1 VVVPQFW
8 CGVAA
13 DVTRLIPAMIRESG
27 QIGLDAA
34 HKPAKPRAYATASGV
49 VAVAFSACAVLLFV
63 APTAA
68 QTPNRP
74 LTEQD
79 RRAGEM
85 QAELI
90 RLRQERDALNRDLQ
104 TTAREIQAAE
114 TRLSAIDQ
122 RKGELEAQETLIRG
136 SLEVR
141 YGELAKLLASMQ
153 RMGRNPPPVMITR
166 REDILGMVRS
176 AKLLGQAY
184 PEVQQKAAELSGQL
198 KDLADVRTKAE
209 AESAK
214 ERGETQR
221 LAEKRVQITAL
232 IDQRRRAEADKQGEF
247 SRLQRAAADIAKT
260 AEKIDDLAAATDRL
274 DKGVADKT
282 RLGEYEKALTQPG
295 AAASANPPAGV
306 PPVAPAVPTDVATP
320 PAAQAPIKQ
329 AALTPP
335 KPAEARPPPVT
346 LDVGAQAPR
355 AQAPIEPRMAF
366 HLAKG
371 KLPMPASG
379 RRVISFGERT
389 SRGPALGISIETR
402 HGAQV
407 TSPTDGWVVYAGE
420 FRTYGQVL
428 IINAGGGHHILLAN
442 LSQLD
447 VATGQFLLA
456 GEPVGTMVPAPRN
469 AAGRIQNGGPVLYV
483 EFRKDQKP
491 VDPDPWWMDPPK
503 RNADAEDVRRN
514 PPQFSRG

>member
-1 VVVPQFW
+1 MTTLATQ
-8 CGVAA
+8 
-13 DVTRLIPAMIRESG
+13 LIRKLGP
-27 QIGLDAA
+27 IGLDAA
-34 HKPAKPRAYATASGV
+34 HKQTCLRTRSRQHSAYALAVTA
-49 VAVAFSACAVLLFV
+49 LLLSTP
-63 APTAA
+63 ALA

-79 RRAGEM
+79 RKAGEV
-85 QAELI
+85 QAELV
-90 RLRQERDALNRDLQ
+90 RLRQSRDELNRELQ
-104 TTAREIQAAE
+104 ATARDIQATE

-141 YGELAKLLASMQ
+141 YAELAKLLASMQ

-166 REDILGMVRS
+166 REDILEMIRS
-176 AKLLGQAY
+176 SKLLGQAY

-198 KDLADVRTKAE
+198 KALAEVRAKTD
-209 AESAK
+209 AESEK
-214 ERGETQR
+214 ERADGQR
-221 LAEKRVQITAL
+221 LAERRVQIAAL

-247 SRLQRAAADIAKT
+247 SRLQRAAAEIAKT
-260 AEKIDDLAAATDRL
+260 AEKIDDLAAATDKL

-282 RLGEYEKALTQPG
+282 RLGEYERALAQPG
-295 AAASANPPAGV
+295 ATPSANPSAV
-306 PPVAPAVPTDVATP
+306 PPPESSEPKVPELATGQPSAPA
-320 PAAQAPIKQ
+320 PAPSTKQ

-346 LDVGAQAPR
+346 LDVGGQTPR

-366 HLAKG
+366 HLARG
-371 KLPMPASG
+371 KLPAPAAG

-407 TSPTDGWVVYAGE
+407 TSPADGWVVYAGE

-447 VATGQFLLA
+447 VTTGQFLLA
-456 GEPVGTMVPAPRN
+456 GEPVGTMVPAPKN
-469 AAGRIQNGGPVLYV
+469 VPGRLQSGGPVLYV

-503 RNADAEDVRRN
+503 RNADAEDLRRY